1 MLRSHLISSVMLAAA
16 LMSAGAQADVHV
28 EPTHLQGPRPL
39 QEQTQEAA
47 IRDYL
52 QAWQTVGA
60 ALSGN
65 DATLLDRDFVGGA
78 RAKLAQAIAE
88 QAAFGLR
95 TRYQD
100 KSHDIQIVFYS
111 PDGLSIELT
120 DDVEYNVQ
128 IFDHDKAP
136 IAQQVRERYIVVL
149 TPAEVRWRVRV
160 FQGQLPE

>member
-1 MLRSHLISSVMLAAA
+1 MLRSLLISSVMMGAVV
-16 LMSAGAQADVHV
+16 SAGAQADVHV

-39 QEQTQEAA
+39 QEQTQAAA

-52 QAWQTVGA
+52 QAWKTVGA
-60 ALSGN
+60 ALAGN

-78 RAKLAQAIAE
+78 RDKLAQAIAE
-88 QAAFGLR
+88 QAALGLH

-100 KSHDIQIVFYS
+100 RRHDIQIVFYS

-120 DDVEYNVQ
+120 DDVEYDVQ

-136 IAQQVRERYIVVL
+136 MAQQVRERYIVVL

-160 FQGQLPE
+160 FQAQTE